1 MNKEQIIEI
10 ILDFENEMLG
20 EYNETYK
27 AFGYYDTSAQRLQ
40 SKLAVLSELKDRL
53 ELNIED

>member
-1 MNKEQIIEI
+1 MNKEEMIEI

-53 ELNIED
+53 ELNED

>member
-1 MNKEQIIEI
+1 MNKEQIIQI

-20 EYNETYK
+20 EYNELYQ
-27 AFGYYDTSAQRLQ
+27 AFGYYDTSTQRLQ